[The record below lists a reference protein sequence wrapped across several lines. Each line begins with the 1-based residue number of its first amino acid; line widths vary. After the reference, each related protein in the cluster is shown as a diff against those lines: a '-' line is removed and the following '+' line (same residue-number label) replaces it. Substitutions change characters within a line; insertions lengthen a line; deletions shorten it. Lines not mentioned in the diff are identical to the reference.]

1 MLIEDHPDRWLPP
14 ETDVPTSYPKCSPTE
29 MQGLL
34 VLLNS
39 HKGSEDVALLADD
52 LDLEID
58 EILPAL
64 DFAGVLG
71 LVRVTDGR
79 ASFTDLGR
87 RYVASTIRDRKAI
100 LRDQLRK
107 TTLFKTLLRA
117 LDSAPEHRLTDDQLT
132 QLVSV
137 TAASA
142 DEMVQNIVNWGRYTE
157 LIRYDAEQHLVV
169 AVRHPPATAK
179 PPSGSRPP
187 PPSTP
192 QPPSSSGASRK
203 SPAHPPIVEQ
213 TVGILASM
221 AA

>member
-1 MLIEDHPDRWLPP
+1 
-14 ETDVPTSYPKCSPTE
+14 VPTTYPKCSPTE

-58 EILPAL
+58 EILPSL

-71 LVRVTDGR
+71 LVKVSDGR
-79 ASFTDLGR
+79 ASFTDLGH
-87 RYVASTIRDRKAI
+87 RYITSSIRDRKSI
-100 LRDQLRK
+100 IRDQLRK

-117 LDSAPEHRLTDDQLT
+117 LDSAPEHQLTDEQLT

-137 TAASA
+137 TPAQA
-142 DEMVQNIVNWGRYTE
+142 DESVQNIVNWGRYAE
-157 LIRYDAEQHLVV
+157 LVRYDADQHLLV
-169 AVRHPPATAK
+169 AVRRAPGSAK
-179 PPSGSRPP
+179 PSPGSRPP

-192 QPPSSSGASRK
+192 PSSSASSGSARKSPPSSS
-203 SPAHPPIVEQ
+203 PVEQ
-213 TVGILASM
+213 TASALAYVTS
-221 AA
+221 